1 MLLLNRVREMEAIL
15 TIYLEE
21 MSMLVT
27 DTEVATDWM
36 LYVKS

>member
-1 MLLLNRVREMEAIL
+1 MEAIL